1 MYCCLEPP
9 KNPVNLESV
18 MISSRSVNIQ
28 WQQQLT
34 DSTEVT
40 KYLVQYQENH
50 GECRQPLS
58 NIYMVW
64 QHPQVGTTVDT

>member
-9 KNPVNLESV
+9 KSPVNLESV

-28 WQQQLT
+28 WQQQLA

-50 GECRQPLS
+50 GECSQPLS
-58 NIYMVW
+58 SIYMVW
-64 QHPQVGTTVDT
+64 QHPQVGATVDT

>member
-1 MYCCLEPP
+1 MQFCLEPP
-9 KNPVNLESV
+9 KSPTNLESV

-28 WQQQLT
+28 WQQQST

-50 GECRQPLS
+50 GKYSRLLNC
-58 NIYMVW
+58 
-64 QHPQVGTTVDT
+64 

>member
-1 MYCCLEPP
+1 MHCCLEPP
-9 KNPVNLESV
+9 KSPVNLESV

-50 GECRQPLS
+50 GECT
-58 NIYMVW
+58 
-64 QHPQVGTTVDT
+64 QHLRGVATSSGG